1 MADDAALKDLIG
13 TTTQVST
20 VVVERGPVAFFAGSV
35 FDDSPEYRDER
46 AAKAAG
52 FDAIPVPP
60 TFPFVMENWG
70 RFSDLQGEDAV
81 QGPGMMAALA
91 PLLKEGGL
99 ILHGEQSFSFHRPVV
114 VGDVLTGTGVII
126 DAYAKESKGKTMTF
140 VVTETAW
147 KDAKTGERVVTSR
160 FNVIHR
166 A

>member
-1 MADDAALKDLIG
+1 MADDAALKALIG

-20 VVVERGPVAFFAGSV
+20 VVVERGPVKFFAESV
-35 FDDSPEYRDER
+35 FDADPVYESDA

-60 TFPFVMENWG
+60 TFPFVIENWG
-70 RFSDLQGEDAV
+70 RFSDLQDAGAV
-81 QGPGMMAALA
+81 EGPGIMAALA
-91 PLLKEGGL
+91 PLLANGGL
-99 ILHGEQSFSFHRPVV
+99 ILHGEQSFSYKRPLK
-114 VGDVLTGTGVII
+114 VGDVLTGEGTII

-140 VVTETAW
+140 VVTETEW
-147 KDAKTGERVVTSR
+147 KDATSGEPVVSAR